1 MKKYLFCRVI
11 FALIGTAAVLWA
23 ISALFTFRSFPVQG
37 HLTLDDAENSVV
49 YCAFGREGGAWSR
62 AGKFSSDPDG
72 NVIIDTIFFADAP
85 RLFKVETEKKSSV
98 MKIVR
103 LAVSN
108 ADTAKWQVLR
118 GSDDNKNSSVIFRI
132 PEDVCGTLEIN
143 WLVFVSASVVL
154 FAFFYFI
161 SSRIQIEKEEYG
173 VFFADGIFVFGVVIF
188 LFIPASNINKD
199 DVLISEKRK
208 LAEFPAFFTE
218 GRVNRA
224 FGREVDAFFN
234 DRFFLRDEFLQL
246 NQLISVFTG
255 NDFRH
260 AGKVITG
267 RDNWYFYARNN
278 AVRNYHNLDV
288 FSNEE
293 LEKFAGDVQFINTLC
308 SRSGKKL
315 YIFIVPD
322 KHKIYGE
329 YFPAAE
335 KIYPDSASRAEQL
348 VSFLKKNSS
357 VPIHYFYDDLHA
369 AKKDALLYWK
379 NDTHW
384 NSYGAYIAV
393 RKIVEIIR
401 KDHPDIA
408 EIDLPVTYQKTDWR
422 GDLSPLSADILYPF
436 VRMQKN
442 YTSDSADSG
451 RAFVNFSTFS
461 AQGKHK
467 LFFVR
472 DSFAEQELPLL
483 GNIFASIRAL
493 WSDYV
498 VERSEIEHFKK
509 ADIVI
514 FQCAE
519 RLLVQFTEG
528 VHQTRVNLEKELE

>member
-23 ISALFTFRSFPVQG
+23 ISALFTSWSFPVQG
-37 HLTLDDAENSVV
+37 HLTLDDAENSAV
-49 YCAFGREGGAWSR
+49 YCAFGKEGGVWSK
-62 AGKFSSDPDG
+62 AEKFSSDRNG
-72 NVIIDTIFFADAP
+72 NVIIEAEFSADSP
-85 RLFKVETEKKSSV
+85 RLFKVETEKKSCGI
-98 MKIVR
+98 KIIK
-103 LAVSN
+103 LAISN
-108 ADTAKWQVLR
+108 TDTAKWLVLR
-118 GSDDNKNSSVIFRI
+118 DSDDNKNSSVIFRI

-143 WLVFVSASVVL
+143 WLVFISAAVAL
-154 FAFFYFI
+154 FVFFSFL

-199 DVLISEKRK
+199 EVLISEKRK

-218 GRVNRA
+218 GRVNRD

-260 AGKVITG
+260 AGKVIKG

-384 NSYGAYIAV
+384 NSFGAYIAV
-393 RKIVEIIR
+393 RKMLEILR
-401 KDHPDIA
+401 RDYPDIP
-408 EIDLPVTYQKTDWR
+408 ELELPVVRYKIKWA
-422 GDLSPLSADILYPF
+422 GDLYAVLQETEYPF
-436 VRMQKN
+436 VN
-442 YTSDSADSG
+442 SVPAYTVAEG
-451 RAFVNFSTFS
+451 KENTAFTDITTSCPSKKYKV
-461 AQGKHK
+461 
-467 LFFVR
+467 LFVR
-472 DSFAEQELPLL
+472 DSFGDQQMPML
-483 GNIFASIRAL
+483 GNQFACIRAL

-498 VERSEIEHFKK
+498 VETAELEHFKT
-509 ADIVI
+509 AGIVI

-519 RLLVQFTEG
+519 RLLPKFLEG
-528 VHQTRVNLEKELE
+528 VHQTRMNLEKGGI